1 MKTVM
6 QELKSDLLIAVS
18 TCNEALEEIKDL
30 RTREACQAVV
40 AITIDNILNRIDTEL
55 LEMEKEQTI
64 DFAKKFSDFNGLT
77 FNEKEVSK
85 EYLEKLYLN
94 QNQMKIIK
102 TKKCDWCNKRKNI
115 DNGYYIGKL
124 ESSKTDKEFFICVD
138 CNLKHNIV

>member
-1 MKTVM
+1 MKTAVEWLQDTWLNYPDLCSYDKI
-6 QELKSDLLIAVS
+6 QEWF
-18 TCNEALEEIKDL
+18 E
-30 RTREACQAVV
+30 QAK
-40 AITIDNILNRIDTEL
+40 
-55 LEMEKEQTI
+55 EMEKEQII

-85 EYLEKLYLN
+85 EYLEKLYSN

>member
-1 MKTVM
+1 MEKPLNQNRMKT
-6 QELKSDLLIAVS
+6 AVEWLVERVIGDKQIWI
-18 TCNEALEEIKDL
+18 EAINHAK
-30 RTREACQAVV
+30 Q
-40 AITIDNILNRIDTEL
+40 
-55 LEMEKEQTI
+55 MEKERVI

-85 EYLEKLYLN
+85 EYLEKLYSN
-94 QNQMKIIK
+94 QNQMKISK